1 MRTAT
6 CPSAQTAAPAPGG
19 SPRAGGAW
27 TAWGLL
33 LLNGSLIAGIYALA
47 RHAARAGVP
56 FATLLAWQV
65 LIAAAV
71 LALVLALRGERA
83 PLRPQNLRYAL
94 FSGLVGVTGPNLLIF
109 AALAHLPAGVAGA
122 LTALSPVFTYAIA
135 VGLRLESPRALGI
148 IGVLAGL
155 LGALLIARPDP
166 VAISAASPL
175 WLLPALAAPLLLA
188 AGNVYRTTAWPEGL
202 RPRPAAA
209 LLLGLQCLIVVPVA
223 AASSGLAVPAAGI
236 PAVLGA
242 GALMGAF
249 YLTAFEL
256 QRRAGPV
263 LVGQMGNVISL
274 ASLGIGA
281 LWLGETYAPLTL
293 AGAAVI
299 IAGVVTLTLRERG
312 ATRRREA
319 RGAA

>member
-1 MRTAT
+1 MKTVTYLHAH
-6 CPSAQTAAPAPGG
+6 PAP
-19 SPRAGGAW
+19 PPPRRAWRAGGAW
-27 TAWGLL
+27 IAWGLL
-33 LLNGSLIAGIYALA
+33 LLNGALMAGIYATA
-47 RHAARAGVP
+47 RQAAQAGVP
-56 FATLLAWQV
+56 FETLLAWQV
-65 LIAAAV
+65 MIAAAV
-71 LALVLALRGERA
+71 LALVLVVRGERA
-83 PLRPQNLRYAL
+83 QLRPQNLRYAL
-94 FSGLVGVTGPNLLIF
+94 FSGLIGVTGPNLLIF
-109 AALAHLPAGVAGA
+109 AALAHLPTGIVGA

-135 VGLRLESPRALGI
+135 AGLRLEAPRALGI
-148 IGVLAGL
+148 IGVLSGL

-166 VAISAASPL
+166 AAISAASQL

-223 AASSGLAVPAAGI
+223 AASSGLAVPTAGI

-263 LVGQMGNVISL
+263 LVGQMGNVISI